1 MPKIV
6 IVMVRV
12 SWRGFCADG
21 KAERGNAVNYQDYY
35 EVIFSPV
42 HVADK
47 VQKWQNRLVT
57 GVNGAIAAF
66 F

>member
-1 MPKIV
+1 M
-6 IVMVRV
+6 

-21 KAERGNAVNYQDYY
+21 KAERGNIVNYQDYY
-35 EVIFSPV
+35 EVVCSPIG
-42 HVADK
+42 VADK

-66 F
+66 FFKQKLGKYKK